1 MGYGGKLQMKEAP
14 KYIVVADHL
23 RQEIL
28 EKQYVINEQ
37 LPQEN
42 AIADAYNVS
51 RITVRKALD
60 ILVDENLIYR
70 IQGSGTFVKDNQA
83 HETGSQESSLEIFDF
98 SKFKVKLL
106 NFAVNKPNVKIMDQ
120 LNVNEFDFT
129 YEIERLIL
137 DEEDVVA
144 LQKVYMPAK
153 IIQGMRMDVLNGSI
167 YEFLTGEL
175 NMTLGSAIRTI
186 SSEIANEDVMQTM
199 GLKEKEPLLTM
210 EQRSFLTSGQIFEY
224 VYNYIRPS
232 KFSLHESVN
241 LTS

>member
-1 MGYGGKLQMKEAP
+1 VKAHANTGGIKF
-14 KYIVVADHL
+14 
-23 RQEIL
+23 
-28 EKQYVINEQ
+28 
-37 LPQEN
+37 
-42 AIADAYNVS
+42 
-51 RITVRKALD
+51 
-60 ILVDENLIYR
+60 IY
-70 IQGSGTFVKDNQA
+70 
-83 HETGSQESSLEIFDF
+83 
-98 SKFKVKLL
+98 
-106 NFAVNKPNVKIMDQ
+106 VKIMDQ

-167 YEFLTGEL
+167 YGFLTGEL